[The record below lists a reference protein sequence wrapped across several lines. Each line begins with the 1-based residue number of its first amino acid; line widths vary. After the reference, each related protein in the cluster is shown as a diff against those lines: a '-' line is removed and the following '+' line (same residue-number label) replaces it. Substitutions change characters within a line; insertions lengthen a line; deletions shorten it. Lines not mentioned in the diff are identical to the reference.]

1 MNDRALR
8 LLEQYDLEVTATRR
22 GRGSYIL
29 ETTEGL
35 RIFSDYSNSEN
46 KAVFQNMVMEKL
58 REGGY
63 GRVDRI
69 LPDKEGNLTVRDWED
84 NRYVVKEWYTGREC
98 DTSSEHE
105 VMAAVSNLARIH
117 RLMQLT
123 SDETKRAAS
132 KKTEEL
138 CMTETYQE
146 SQEYGAAERCKES
159 QEYSASERNQG
170 LLESI
175 AAEKDTEPA
184 ECSRKLSAP
193 DPLQEIRAQNAELR
207 KIRSF
212 VRRRND
218 KGVFERQFLQ
228 CFEQYFAQA
237 EEAESYLKSLQG
249 ALNDCWNRHPG
260 SVCHG
265 DYDHHNILMS
275 GYEIATINFNRC
287 RIDFQVNDL
296 YRFMRKILEKQE
308 WNLKLADRMLDG
320 YMRVKPLP
328 EAERKLLY
336 VKLMYPEKFRKL
348 ANYYYGSNKA
358 LISRRFMDKLEAINR
373 QDAMRKE
380 FVAKFGA
387 YS

>member
-8 LLEQYDLEVTATRR
+8 LLEQYDLEITATRR

-29 ETTEGL
+29 DTTEGL
-35 RIFSDYSNSEN
+35 RIFSDYSGSEK
-46 KAVFQNMVMEKL
+46 KAFFQNMVMEKL

-63 GRVDRI
+63 GHVDRI
-69 LPDKEGNLTVRDWED
+69 LQDKEGNLTVRDWED

-105 VMAAVSNLARIH
+105 IMVAVSNLARIH

-123 SDETKRAAS
+123 PQEKSKVEDKVNTEKKELQNKELQNKEIQKKETENENVS
-132 KKTEEL
+132 NVPVIYMCT
-138 CMTETYQE
+138 
-146 SQEYGAAERCKES
+146 
-159 QEYSASERNQG
+159 
-170 LLESI
+170 
-175 AAEKDTEPA
+175 
-184 ECSRKLSAP
+184 P
-193 DPLQEIRAQNAELR
+193 DPLQEIHAQNAELR

-212 VRRRND
+212 IRRRND
-218 KGVFERQFLQ
+218 KGLFERQFLQ
-228 CFEQYFAQA
+228 CFDRYYAQA
-237 EEAESYLKSLQG
+237 EEAEAYLESLQEP
-249 ALNDCWNRHPG
+249 LRKSWNHHPG

-275 GYEIATINFNRC
+275 GYEVATTNFNRC

-320 YMRVKPLP
+320 YMRVQPLP

-336 VKLMYPEKFRKL
+336 VKMMYPEKFRKL

-358 LISRRFMDKLEAINR
+358 WISRRYLDKLESINR
-373 QDAMRKE
+373 QDTMRRD
-380 FVAKFGA
+380 FVKKFGLINV
-387 YS
+387 S

>member
-29 ETTEGL
+29 ETTDGL

-46 KAVFQNMVMEKL
+46 KAVFQNLVMEKL

-63 GRVDRI
+63 GHVDRI
-69 LPDKEGNLTVRDWED
+69 LADKEGNLTVRDWED

-105 VMAAVSNLARIH
+105 ILAAVSNLARIH
-117 RLMQLT
+117 RLMQLDPGER
-123 SDETKRAAS
+123 S
-132 KKTEEL
+132 TEEDQPGVY
-138 CMTETYQE
+138 M
-146 SQEYGAAERCKES
+146 SV
-159 QEYSASERNQG
+159 
-170 LLESI
+170 
-175 AAEKDTEPA
+175 
-184 ECSRKLSAP
+184 P

-212 VRRRND
+212 IRRRND
-218 KGVFERQFLQ
+218 KGLFERQFLQ
-228 CFEQYFAQA
+228 CFDQYYTQA
-237 EEAESYLKSLQG
+237 EEAEQYLEVLQSP
-249 ALNDCWNRHPG
+249 LKICWNRHPG

-275 GYEIATINFNRC
+275 GYEMATINFNRC

-308 WNLKLADRMLDG
+308 WNLKLADKMLDG

-336 VKLMYPEKFRKL
+336 VKMLYPEKFRKL

-358 LISRRFMDKLEAINR
+358 WISRRFLDKLENINGQNEIR
-373 QDAMRKE
+373 RN
-380 FVAKFGA
+380 FVKMFGLNI
-387 YS
+387 

>member
-8 LLEQYDLEVTATRR
+8 LLEQYDLEITATRR

-29 ETTEGL
+29 DTTEGL
-35 RIFSDYSNSEN
+35 RIFSDYSGSEK
-46 KAVFQNMVMEKL
+46 KAFFQNMVMEKL

-63 GRVDRI
+63 GHVDRI
-69 LPDKEGNLTVRDWED
+69 LQDKEGNLTVRDWED

-105 VMAAVSNLARIH
+105 IMVAVSNLARIH

-123 SDETKRAAS
+123 PQEKSKVDDKANTEKKELQKKEIQNKELQNKEIQNKETQNI
-132 KKTEEL
+132 E
-138 CMTETYQE
+138 
-146 SQEYGAAERCKES
+146 AENENRSNVPVIYMC
-159 QEYSASERNQG
+159 
-170 LLESI
+170 
-175 AAEKDTEPA
+175 T
-184 ECSRKLSAP
+184 P
-193 DPLQEIRAQNAELR
+193 DPLQEIHAQNAELR

-212 VRRRND
+212 IRRRND
-218 KGVFERQFLQ
+218 KGLFERQFLQ
-228 CFEQYFAQA
+228 CFDRYYAQA
-237 EEAESYLKSLQG
+237 EEAEVYLESLQEPLRK
-249 ALNDCWNRHPG
+249 AWNQHPG

-275 GYEIATINFNRC
+275 GYEVATTNFNRC

-320 YMRVKPLP
+320 YMRVQPLP
-328 EAERKLLY
+328 QAERKLLY
-336 VKLMYPEKFRKL
+336 VKMMYPEKFRKL

-358 LISRRFMDKLEAINR
+358 WISRRYLDKLESINR
-373 QDAMRKE
+373 QDTMRRD
-380 FVAKFGA
+380 FVKKFGLINV
-387 YS
+387 S